1 MKSVSVIL
9 ATLNSGAILK
19 KSLQSVRS
27 QNYDQS
33 KIEIIVADGG
43 STDETIEIL
52 KKYQALIIP
61 ENTDSHEVAFFSWFK
76 SGDR

>member
-52 KKYQALIIP
+52 KKY
-61 ENTDSHEVAFFSWFK
+61 
-76 SGDR
+76 